1 MGRRSA
7 LGEAERVELVMALL
21 RKEASG
27 SELSRRYGV
36 SEATMYKW
44 RDEFINGGKQ
54 SLKGKRSA
62 SERDEVKQLKKEL
75 AEHKQL
81 IGEYVFAN
89 DFLKKRLE
97 RSP

>member
-1 MGRRSA
+1 MGRPSS
-7 LGEAERVELVMALL
+7 LGESERVELILALL

-44 RDEFINGGKQ
+44 RDEFLSAGKQ
-54 SLKGKRSA
+54 ALKGKKTA
-62 SERDEVKQLKKEL
+62 AEKDEVKQLKKQL

-97 RSP
+97 NSL